1 MNPRIYLYLLASFFL
16 TLAAGV
22 RDDLTPASW
31 IALIA
36 FSFGS
41 ALNAGLAY
49 LDRTNGQPP
58 SNDFA
63 KIGKT
68 IAAVVAIALAFAL
81 AGCVALDASARLP
94 SGATLRA
101 GSDGKT
107 VTLSLSGKY

>member
-22 RDDLTPASW
+22 RDDLTPAGW

-49 LDRTNGQPP
+49 LDRSNGQPP
-58 SNDFA
+58 QSA
-63 KIGKT
+63 VPGKIMV
-68 IAAVVAIALAFAL
+68 AVVAIALAFAL
-81 AGCVALDASARLP
+81 AGCITLDVSTRLP
-94 SGATLRA
+94 SGATIRA
-101 GSDGKT
+101 GTDGRAA
-107 VTLSLSGKY
+107 TLSLNREF